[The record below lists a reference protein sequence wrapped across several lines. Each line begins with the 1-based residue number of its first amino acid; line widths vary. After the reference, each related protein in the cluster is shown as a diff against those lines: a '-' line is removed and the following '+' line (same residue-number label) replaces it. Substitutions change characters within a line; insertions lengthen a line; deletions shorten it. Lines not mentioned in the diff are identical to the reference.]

1 MVVVSQHESAS
12 SAAFLCLAAFWNTAT
27 TLGEAVAGQW
37 LPKSVMVDRLQEI
50 AAAAL
55 RLTVHK
61 GRVHPLPD
69 SRENTAYVRLF
80 VISVAMI
87 PDLTDVV
94 ATVVEM
100 RDGGIC
106 AVMWRPCRMA
116 YFLSEVK
123 WFTCSGRGLGYQ
135 CHPSCSVKWVR
146 QMIEAVTIVLGL
158 FCAFIFL
165 AHAVD
170 GYLTS

>member
-87 PDLTDVV
+87 PD
-94 ATVVEM
+94 
-100 RDGGIC
+100 
-106 AVMWRPCRMA
+106 
-116 YFLSEVK
+116 
-123 WFTCSGRGLGYQ
+123 
-135 CHPSCSVKWVR
+135 
-146 QMIEAVTIVLGL
+146 
-158 FCAFIFL
+158 
-165 AHAVD
+165 
-170 GYLTS
+170 